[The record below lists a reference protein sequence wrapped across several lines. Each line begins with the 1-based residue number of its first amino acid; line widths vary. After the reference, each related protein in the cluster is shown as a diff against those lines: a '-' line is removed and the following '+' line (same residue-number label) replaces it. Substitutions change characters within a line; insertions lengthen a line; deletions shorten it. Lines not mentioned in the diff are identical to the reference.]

1 MLYLEERRL
10 LATFTVN
17 STGDSG
23 TGSGTSGD
31 LRYCIN
37 QANANNQANSIV
49 FDSSVFGTAKTIALT
64 GGQLELS
71 DTAGT
76 QTITGPA
83 AGVTISGG
91 GTSRVFQIDTNVS
104 VGITGLT
111 ITQGNVGSGSGGGL
125 AADGGGTVNVVDC
138 TFSQNT
144 ASSHGG
150 ALGVKGNVQ
159 VVDCT
164 FEGNVAGANGGA
176 IDSLDATI
184 SIQGSTF
191 DDNTANSGDTLQGG
205 GGAISV
211 GAGTVE
217 IVNSTF
223 YGNAA
228 PSANGGAINSNFAA
242 AFTVEDSTVD
252 GNTSGDRGG
261 GIYTIS
267 GPYSAQTTL
276 SNSIVAGDSARSSGP
291 DISGAVTSQ
300 GHNLVLN
307 PNGASGL
314 VSTDIEGVDPKLAP
328 LGNYGGPTQTLALL
342 PGSPAIGGGVP
353 VSGVTT
359 DQRGYPRPPTNPDIG
374 AYQTDQQVVTTTADS
389 GAGSLRQAL
398 LVANAFPPPSGQT
411 EGITFDIPARARS

>member
-1 MLYLEERRL
+1 MRRDKRGQRRSGGTTDPDPASAPSRGAGKRSRQGDRHRLRPAVLYLEERRL

-150 ALGVKGNVQ
+150 A
-159 VVDCT
+159 
-164 FEGNVAGANGGA
+164 
-176 IDSLDATI
+176 
-184 SIQGSTF
+184 
-191 DDNTANSGDTLQGG
+191 
-205 GGAISV
+205 
-211 GAGTVE
+211 
-217 IVNSTF
+217 
-223 YGNAA
+223 
-228 PSANGGAINSNFAA
+228 SA
-242 AFTVEDSTVD
+242 
-252 GNTSGDRGG
+252 
-261 GIYTIS
+261 
-267 GPYSAQTTL
+267 
-276 SNSIVAGDSARSSGP
+276 
-291 DISGAVTSQ
+291 
-300 GHNLVLN
+300 
-307 PNGASGL
+307 
-314 VSTDIEGVDPKLAP
+314 
-328 LGNYGGPTQTLALL
+328 
-342 PGSPAIGGGVP
+342 
-353 VSGVTT
+353 
-359 DQRGYPRPPTNPDIG
+359 
-374 AYQTDQQVVTTTADS
+374 
-389 GAGSLRQAL
+389 
-398 LVANAFPPPSGQT
+398 
-411 EGITFDIPARARS
+411 